1 MVVPNWQKTAT
12 TISCDA
18 VDDFVTLLVSKDWS
32 AKCVGYNKYGE
43 NITKD
48 VAKELRKRGKKLG
61 RELKCEGPE
70 CHRVIEYKDKLLA
83 EEEARAKEVK
93 A

>member
-1 MVVPNWQKTAT
+1 MVVPNWQKTVT

-18 VDDFVTLLVSKDWS
+18 VDDFVTLLVFKDWS

-43 NITKD
+43 NIAKD
-48 VAKELRKRGKKLG
+48 VADELRKKSKKLG

-70 CHRVIEYKDKLLA
+70 CHRVIGYKDKLFA
-83 EEEARAKEVK
+83 EEEAAVK
-93 A
+93 S